1 VLRSAQG
8 VVVDAAMLS
17 DPGRDPDKQV
27 NEDAVAISETGF
39 GITAVVCDG
48 MGGHERGELAS
59 RLAVERILEVLR
71 SGDQPLDRLLS
82 SAIERAHAEV
92 YALGGNAPID
102 ARPGSTA
109 VVLAISNRE
118 ALIAHVGDSRAYR
131 IRARRIERLTRD
143 HSVVEALLAA
153 GAITLEQAN
162 LHPDANRIT
171 RALGIAP
178 EIEPEVSPPVHVE
191 PGDAFVLCTDG
202 LSDLVTD
209 AEIGEIV
216 SGSMTPAA
224 ACESLVGLANQR
236 GGHDNVSVDVLRVL
250 ALGAPRR
257 AGETVGLAAPPHVPA
272 RGDTQTPPT
281 APEAQTVVAQPGF
294 TVVMGAKEGGP
305 RPGYTQE
312 PPRQTAPT
320 LVDPLI
326 AASLPHKTLPGEDPV
341 PPTPANAVPMTGFS
355 PQPAIVPEGPAPS
368 PAATT
373 IAEKPPAAARTQVS
387 AIPLP
392 DGTSS
397 RPTLDAVPRMS
408 SVRAPREG
416 EVRLLIWA
424 TVALSALVLLI
435 VVGWWLLR

>member
-71 SGDQPLDRLLS
+71 PGDQPLDRLLS

-109 VVLAISNRE
+109 VVLAISGRE
-118 ALIAHVGDSRAYR
+118 ALVAHVGDSRAYR

-153 GAITLEQAN
+153 GAITIEQAN

-191 PGDAFVLCTDG
+191 PGDAFLLCTDG

-216 SGSMTPAA
+216 SGSATPGA
-224 ACESLVGLANQR
+224 ACESLIGLANQR

-257 AGETVGLAAPPHVPA
+257 AGETVGLAAPPHLPA
-272 RGDTQTPPT
+272 RGDTQSPPT

-305 RPGYTQE
+305 RPGYQE

-341 PPTPANAVPMTGFS
+341 PPTPPNAGPMAGFS
-355 PQPAIVPEGPAPS
+355 PQPALGPEGAAPS
-368 PAATT
+368 PAAAT
-373 IAEKPPAAARTQVS
+373 IAAEPPVPARTQVGG
-387 AIPLP
+387 IPAP
-392 DGTSS
+392 DAASS
-397 RPTLDAVPRMS
+397 RPTLDAVPHMP

-424 TVALSALVLLI
+424 TVALSGLVLL
-435 VVGWWLLR
+435 VVVAWWLLR